1 MKNFLKAFAF
11 IAGLILFLSACDEY
25 NELTAPGLVDLG
37 TADFSRFVTIG
48 NSLTMAEQSGS
59 VFESGQMYS
68 FGNLIANIVGTTYEQ
83 AIFSEPGT
91 PGRLEIE
98 SVDFVNG
105 TVEIVENP
113 NQGSPT
119 NLTYPAPY
127 NNLGV
132 KGAFLPDV
140 LNARDANTCYTA
152 QFGSPNPLFD
162 AVLRGLGTQLE
173 LALAQQPTFVTLWIG
188 NNDILAFAARGGL
201 FPVTNPQQFATMY
214 GSILDSIDQTG
225 ADVVVGNIP
234 DVKNIP
240 YFKTVGPGIGLAL
253 QDLMAVNPNVV
264 GLVYQKT
271 SAPGIGIAIPS
282 DLLTGNALVILSAS
296 FATAF
301 IGDTTGAYYTTTGIP
316 VPQGVITAYP
326 FGLTQENPW
335 PNDLILDPDEIA
347 TVDAVIP
354 AYNDIIEG
362 QALARGYGI
371 ADFYTLMNNI
381 GAPGGI
387 VENGITFTSDFLL
400 GNTYSLDGIHPTSQG
415 YGLVANVFIR
425 VINQTY
431 GASIPLVD
439 VSTIPGSLVL
449 AKSIVFDKYGI
460 PNIPYG
466 ALDHIIF

>member
-11 IAGLILFLSACDEY
+11 TASLILFLPACEDY
-25 NELTAPGLVDLG
+25 NELTAPGPVDTG
-37 TADFSRFVTIG
+37 SADFSRFVTIG

-59 VFESGQMYS
+59 VFESSQMYS
-68 FGNLIANIVGTTYEQ
+68 FGNIIANIVGTTYKQ

-91 PGRLEIE
+91 PGRLEIA
-98 SVDFVNG
+98 SIDFE
-105 TVEIVENP
+105 TQTPEIVENP

-132 KGAFLPDV
+132 KGAFLTDV
-140 LNARDANTCYTA
+140 LNAKDANTCYTA
-152 QFGSPNPLFD
+152 QFNSPNPLFD
-162 AVLRGLGTQLE
+162 AVLRGSGTQLE

-201 FPVTNPQQFATMY
+201 FPVTDPQQFATMY

-240 YFKTVGPGIGLAL
+240 YFKTIGPKIGVAL
-253 QDLMAVNPNVV
+253 QDIMAVNPNVV
-264 GLVYQKT
+264 GLVYQT

-316 VPQGVITAYP
+316 VPQDVIIAYP
-326 FGLTQENPW
+326 FGLTSQNPW
-335 PNDLILDPDEIA
+335 PNNLILDPDEIA
-347 TVDAVIP
+347 IVDAVVP
-354 AYNDIIEG
+354 AYNAIIQGEA
-362 QALARGYGI
+362 QARGYGI
-371 ADFYTLMNNI
+371 VDFYTLMNNI

-387 VENGITFTSDFLL
+387 FENGIRFTSDFLL

-415 YGLVANVFIR
+415 YGLIANEFIR
-425 VINQTY
+425 VINQKY

-449 AKSIVFDKYGI
+449 TNSVGLNKYGL
-460 PNIPYG
+460 PNIHYG